1 LRQDVRR
8 YDVVLVGG
16 GITGL
21 MVSHKLSRLGLR
33 LLLLEKQPT
42 LASGP
47 STRNE
52 GWLHRGSYHAGSIRD
67 RETALQV
74 PRRCIYGHEQIRAFA
89 PEAVEDADRTPLVL
103 VRDADRVQELVS
115 RWSEAGVWFRPR
127 TRAAAAASFPTAD
140 LSRVAEVFEVADV
153 SINTRMLYRK
163 LYTSAE
169 QGGTEVLT
177 GARLERID
185 GRCAS
190 VLAATCETLHVEAG
204 LFVYSTGF
212 GARDLFRD
220 FFGLQLPIR
229 YWKSHLV
236 VVPRLGAH
244 GLFYVDPHEAA
255 MMHHGEYSIVG
266 LNEDALLCSEP
277 DYNVIAEKAE
287 NLHQALE
294 RLVPG
299 WKRANTFSDIACTKV
314 DFAPEAGAA
323 RSLNIAIHEPVPGH
337 ICILPGKMTEAPF
350 LTDVLTARLYER
362 LEDGLIAK
370 RPCDVL
376 HANLTR
382 LHREP
387 SHAA

>member
-1 LRQDVRR
+1 MTRDVRR

-67 RETALQV
+67 RESAVQV
-74 PRRCIYGHEQIRAFA
+74 ARRCIYGHEQIRAFA

-115 RWSEAGVWFRPR
+115 RWDEAGVWYRPR
-127 TRAAAAASFPTAD
+127 TRAAASASFPSAD
-140 LSRVAEVFEVADV
+140 LSRAAAVFEVADV
-153 SINTRMLYRK
+153 SLNTRMLYRK
-163 LYTSAE
+163 LLTSAQ

-177 GARLERID
+177 GARLERIN
-185 GRCAS
+185 GLEAS
-190 VLAATCETLHVEAG
+190 VRTASGETLQVEAG
-204 LFVYSTGF
+204 LFVYSAGF

-220 FFGLQLPIR
+220 FFQLELPIR

-244 GLFYVDPHEAA
+244 GLFYVDAHEAA
-255 MMHHGEYSIVG
+255 MMHHGGYSIVG
-266 LNEDALLCSEP
+266 LNEDALLCTEP
-277 DYNVIAEKAE
+277 DYNVIAEKAD
-287 NLHQALE
+287 NLHRALE

-299 WKRANTFSDIACTKV
+299 WKNGAPFTDVACTKV
-314 DFAPEAGAA
+314 DFAPDASAA

-337 ICILPGKMTEAPF
+337 ICILPGKMTETPF

-376 HANLTR
+376 HANLTLAR
-382 LHREP
+382 RES

>member
-1 LRQDVRR
+1 MTRNLQR

-16 GITGL
+16 GVTGL
-21 MVSHKLSRLGLR
+21 MASHKLARLGLR

-52 GWLHRGSYHAGSIRD
+52 GWLHRGSYHAGSVKD
-67 RETALQV
+67 RQAAVQV
-74 PRRCIYGHEQIRAFA
+74 ARRCIYGHEQIRAFA
-89 PEAVEDADRTPLVL
+89 PEAVEDADRPPMVL
-103 VRDADRVQELVS
+103 VRDADRLEELVS
-115 RWSEAGVWFRPR
+115 RWDEAGVFYRPLTKAQASAR
-127 TRAAAAASFPTAD
+127 FPSADLTRASEA
-140 LSRVAEVFEVADV
+140 FEVADV

-163 LYTSAE
+163 LLTSAQ
-169 QGGTEVLT
+169 QGGAEVLT
-177 GARLERID
+177 GARLEHVRGSEATVVMAD
-185 GRCAS
+185 GS
-190 VLAATCETLHVEAG
+190 TLQLESR

-212 GARDLFRD
+212 GARDLFRQ
-220 FFGLQLPIR
+220 FFELELPIR

-236 VVPRLGAH
+236 VVPRLGGH

-255 MMHHGEYSIVG
+255 MMHHGDYSVVG
-266 LNEDALLCSEP
+266 LNEDALLCANP
-277 DYNVIAEKAE
+277 DYLVVPERAD
-287 NLHQALE
+287 NLHRALE

-299 WKRANTFSDIACTKV
+299 WRNAGTYSDVACTKV
-314 DFAPEAGAA
+314 DFAPDATSA

-376 HANLTR
+376 HASLASVA
-382 LHREP
+382 REAH
-387 SHAA
+387 HAA